1 MQPVQL
7 QKDKLDLI
15 EWIAQLEDGSVL
27 QKIKEIMLEEDS
39 YGFNLS
45 DEQKLIIEEGTEKYL
60 SGEERPYSWDEI
72 KSNAAQLKKGIN
84 EKKA

>member
-15 EWIAQLEDGSVL
+15 EWITQLEDASVL

-39 YGFNLS
+39 YGFTLS
-45 DEQKLIIEEGTEKYL
+45 DEQKLILEEGSEKYH
-60 SGEERPYSWDEI
+60 SGEEQAYSWDEI
-72 KSNAAQLKKGIN
+72 KNNAAQLKKLIN

>member
-15 EWIAQLEDGSVL
+15 EWITQLEDVSVL

-39 YGFNLS
+39 YGFALS
-45 DEQKLIIEEGTEKYL
+45 DEQKLILEEGTEKYL
-60 SGEERPYSWDEI
+60 TGDERSYSWDEI
-72 KSNAAQLKKGIN
+72 KNSTAQLKKLIN

>member
-15 EWIAQLEDGSVL
+15 EWITQLEDASVL
-27 QKIKEIMLEEDS
+27 QKIKEIMLEEDT
-39 YGFNLS
+39 YGFTLS
-45 DEQKLIIEEGTEKYL
+45 EEQKLILEEGTEKYL
-60 SGEERPYSWDEI
+60 SGDESSYSWDEI
-72 KSNAAQLKKGIN
+72 KNNAERLKKLIN

>member
-15 EWIAQLEDGSVL
+15 EWITQLEDASVL
-27 QKIKEIMLEEDS
+27 QKIKEIMLEEDN
-39 YGFNLS
+39 YGFILS
-45 DEQKLIIEEGTEKYL
+45 EEQKLILEEGTEKYL
-60 SGEERPYSWDEI
+60 SGDESSYSWDEI
-72 KSNAAQLKKGIN
+72 KNNAEQLKKLIN